1 MGAFNCFQF
10 TCRDAGAVMGA
21 MMVGVVFTRF
31 RWFLSYGC
39 ALTLCAITTVMVPL
53 AETFIQ
59 TAAAVLAQGV
69 LLGFLDCGKNRGHK
83 VLAFVRGVELYF
95 SVHVASSTSVIDFD
109 SFVGQCQLM
118 SDYDRIIGPTYT
130 TTDAPL

>member
-1 MGAFNCFQF
+1 MHVFDCFQF
-10 TCRDAGAVMGA
+10 TCRDAGAIMGA

-39 ALTLCAITTVMVPL
+39 ALALCAIATTIIPL

-69 LLGFLDCGKNRGHK
+69 LLGFLDCGKNGHK
-83 VLAFVRGVELYF
+83 VLPMDRRIRLIPYTITGVF
-95 SVHVASSTSVIDFD
+95 K
-109 SFVGQCQLM
+109 
-118 SDYDRIIGPTYT
+118 
-130 TTDAPL
+130 